1 MNSAMHI
8 IYLNVNTHV
17 QRVYFTQRE
26 TYIKI
31 MANEVISP
39 IPIDAIPISRTQ
51 RQEQILGDREVALD
65 IGWTNADDIGRVI
78 VSISKR
84 DDENAQKLREL
95 FCLTK
100 DREHWLFQD
109 LTSGGNPT
117 RAEQKKV
124 KSYLLEKYNL
134 DIEWD
139 GRFWEGELPY

>member
-1 MNSAMHI
+1 M
-8 IYLNVNTHV
+8 V
-17 QRVYFTQRE
+17 
-26 TYIKI
+26 
-31 MANEVISP
+31 NEVISA

-84 DDENAQKLREL
+84 DDENAQKLREM

-139 GRFWEGELPY
+139 GRFWEGELPHREHFSSRINNF